1 MSRTAL
7 KTLWKV
13 CTRLDLCSNQGFQ
26 NVFYGTFM
34 QLLYNIVISSRLTEF
49 TIFITMNWAVFAE
62 MFSCYEGRHRWNW
75 CQKETFLVSSLFFRY
90 RLRLICLL
98 FGAGSFL
105 TGLNSSLHILGCS
118 EAVVSSVYLWVLFF
132 IFFRILEE
140 LSLHCKTLA
149 CLDMGRQP
157 DMIEKL
163 PEGKV

>member
-1 MSRTAL
+1 M
-7 KTLWKV
+7 KV
-13 CTRLDLCSNQGFQ
+13 VIDGIGVRRIYFCWTCS
-26 NVFYGTFM
+26 
-34 QLLYNIVISSRLTEF
+34 
-49 TIFITMNWAVFAE
+49 
-62 MFSCYEGRHRWNW
+62 FS
-75 CQKETFLVSSLFFRY
+75 RY

-118 EAVVSSVYLWVLFF
+118 ETVVSCVYLWVIFF
-132 IFFRILEE
+132 IFLRILEE
-140 LSLHCKTLA
+140 PSLHCKTLA